1 MDILEITLEVELS
14 RESRMLPYT
23 SSKFKMPALQKT
35 SLRPLANDI
44 LDKRIILKYVSTIK
58 AKP

>member
-1 MDILEITLEVELS
+1 MDILEINLKVELS
-14 RESRMLPYT
+14 KESRMLPYT
-23 SSKFKMPALQKT
+23 SSKFKMPALSKT

>member
-1 MDILEITLEVELS
+1 MDILEINLKVELS
-14 RESRMLPYT
+14 KESRMLPYT